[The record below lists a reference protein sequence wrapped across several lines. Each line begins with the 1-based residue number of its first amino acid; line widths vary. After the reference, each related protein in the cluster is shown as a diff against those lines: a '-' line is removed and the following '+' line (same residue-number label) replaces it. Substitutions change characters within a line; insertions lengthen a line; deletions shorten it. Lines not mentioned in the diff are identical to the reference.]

1 MQSSKTNLFCNSQHS
16 FLKFKDICDFKELSL
31 DSMYKKLNDFHK
43 KFMFKKLNPQ
53 TKGKEDLKEK
63 VKNNAGDLFNE
74 LHQVYQD
81 IYNQEKKWLKY
92 KKQKEI

>member
-63 VKNNAGDLFNE
+63 VKNNLFNE
-74 LHQVYQD
+74 LHQVYQR
-81 IYNQEKKWLKY
+81 IYNEEKKWLKY